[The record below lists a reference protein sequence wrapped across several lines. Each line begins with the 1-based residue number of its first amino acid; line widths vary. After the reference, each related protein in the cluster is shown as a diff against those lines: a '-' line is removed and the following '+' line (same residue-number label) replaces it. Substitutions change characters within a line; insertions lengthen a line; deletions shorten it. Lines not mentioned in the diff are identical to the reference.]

1 MLKKI
6 DDAQGQ
12 SLLLD
17 RLIPMGWGIIG
28 WVSRWL
34 VIPVFDFLRQY
45 IPSFGWII
53 LILAILIKIHRFR
66 R

>member
-1 MLKKI
+1 MPLKKI

-28 WVSRWL
+28 WVSR
-34 VIPVFDFLRQY
+34 
-45 IPSFGWII
+45 
-53 LILAILIKIHRFR
+53 
-66 R
+66 